1 MSMIPIEI
9 CLSASMLCVLVLQS
23 QTWMRTL
30 KSQMQHV
37 IHRFIEPAEA
47 LFEAP
52 AACEPLIF

>member
-1 MSMIPIEI
+1 MIPIEI